1 MSEQPPPVPAVTNPQ
16 PAALHIVS
24 PLIDAPELARR
35 HGIKHLF
42 IKNEVVQPSG
52 SFKIRGIGHYIARQ
66 LALHPEL
73 TQVVSSSGGNAGM
86 AATVAA
92 GKLGLTAEVFV
103 PTSTPLSMAQRLK
116 AAGAQVIVAGNVWDE
131 AHASAIEHVAK
142 QPPGTALLVHPF
154 EGVDIWEGHSTIID
168 EISRQL
174 PCGVVPDAV
183 VCVVG
188 GGGLLAGVI
197 RGLERCYSNAQ
208 QRCPVVVAVET
219 AGAAAY
225 AAAIAAGSDKPVA
238 LTGITSIAKSLGA
251 LQVTPEAL
259 AARTRYGKQ
268 NVRSLVVTDKQAA
281 AAAIAFADDFRLLV
295 EASCGAGLALAY
307 GPDELSKAVPELRPD
322 SCVVFI
328 GCGGAL
334 VSLDVMNAWK
344 TTFEL

>member
-1 MSEQPPPVPAVTNPQ
+1 MTEPPVAPDPQQ

-24 PLIDAPELARR
+24 PLLDAPELARR

-42 IKNEVVQPSG
+42 VKNEVVQPSG
-52 SFKIRGIGHYIARQ
+52 SFKIRGIGYHIARQ

-73 TQVVSSSGGNAGM
+73 KQVVSSSGGNAGM

-92 GKLGLTAEVFV
+92 RKLGLTAVVFV
-103 PTSTPLSMAQRLK
+103 PTTTPLTMAQRIE

-131 AHASAIEHVAK
+131 AHASATEHVSK

-154 EGVDIWEGHSTIID
+154 EGADIWEGHSTIID

-174 PCGVVPDAV
+174 PRGVVPDAV

-188 GGGLLAGVI
+188 GGGLLSGII
-197 RGLERCYSNAQ
+197 RGLERCYSAQ
-208 QRCPVVVAVET
+208 QQRPIVVAVET
-219 AGAAAY
+219 AGADSY
-225 AAAIAAGSDKPVA
+225 AAAIAAGGDKPVA
-238 LTGITSIAKSLGA
+238 LTGITSIAKTLGA
-251 LQVTPEAL
+251 LQVSPEAL
-259 AARTRYGKQ
+259 AARTRYGQ
-268 NVRSLVVTDKQAA
+268 RNVRSLVVTDRQAV

-307 GPDELSKAVPELRPD
+307 GPDELLRVVPELTPD

-334 VSLDVMNAWK
+334 VSLDVINAWK